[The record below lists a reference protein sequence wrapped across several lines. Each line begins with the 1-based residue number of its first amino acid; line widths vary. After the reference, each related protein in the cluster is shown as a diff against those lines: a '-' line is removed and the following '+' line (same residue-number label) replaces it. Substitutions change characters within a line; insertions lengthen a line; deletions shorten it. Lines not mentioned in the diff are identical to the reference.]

1 MQFSSLH
8 IIIESKENKSKNMKE
23 DLTLS
28 IIKPNAVRNKKIGEI
43 ISLFE
48 KSNLTI
54 KKAKLTTLA
63 KDIRSL
69 QVSCAKDKKLLYL
82 TCWGFPD
89 FQAG

>member
-8 IIIESKENKSKNMKE
+8 IIIESKENKSKKYE

-28 IIKPNAVRNKKIGEI
+28 IIKPNAVRNKNIGEI

-63 KDIRSL
+63 KEK
-69 QVSCAKDKKLLYL
+69 AEAFYKEHK
-82 TCWGFPD
+82 G
-89 FQAG
+89 